1 VDLPIKNYVFPYSYV
16 ATFTRGF
23 FLTVLKAAWIFS
35 SSQSVRHYQYRDS
48 AQVLAIGQGIL
59 HRKDFHLEF
68 VATTVH
74 HLPRTRRAEGGQKG
88 NPFGAWLMLLH

>member
-1 VDLPIKNYVFPYSYV
+1 MFFHIVMWQRLPE
-16 ATFTRGF
+16 GF
-23 FLTVLKAAWIFS
+23 LFTVLKAGWIFS
-35 SSQSVRHYQYRDS
+35 SSQSVRHYQYQDS

-74 HLPRTRRAEGGQKG
+74 HLPGTRRAEGGQKG

>member
-1 VDLPIKNYVFPYSYV
+1 MFFHIVMWQRLPE
-16 ATFTRGF
+16 GF
-23 FLTVLKAAWIFS
+23 FLTVLKAGWIFS

-74 HLPRTRRAEGGQKG
+74 HLPGTRRAEGGQKG